1 MDTDKTEWKNTSKSL
16 ILSLLMLV
24 SALTAG
30 LESFEKPSNL
40 LEEEIQAD
48 WNQRNHQPETDIDTW
63 NSTNST
69 SNFNVGD
76 IVYVEID
83 SFDLTINNSY
93 SLEWSLD
100 NGSQTGYFSW
110 TAYNSSSYEQ
120 LNLGGLSAGSHCI
133 SAELFDNSN
142 NSSLDFD
149 YTCFTINSAT
159 TGGNPPS
166 VNIYTIQTNYN
177 YGLTVYPDIDAYDLV
192 INNSYSLDWSLDNG
206 SQTGSFSWT
215 AYSSYNYEYVNLS

>member
-1 MDTDKTEWKNTSKSL
+1 

-30 LESFEKPSNL
+30 LESFEKPSTL
-40 LEEEIQAD
+40 LEEEIQAE

-100 NGSQTGYFSW
+100 NGSQTGSFYW

-120 LNLGGLSAGSHCI
+120 LNLSGLSAGSHCI
-133 SAELFDNSN
+133 SAELFDTSN

-149 YTCFTINSAT
+149 YTCFTVSSAT

-166 VNIYTIQTNYN
+166 VNIYTSNSTYSV
-177 YGLTVYPDIDAYDLV
+177 GDIV
-192 INNSYSLDWSLDNG
+192 W
-206 SQTGSFSWT
+206 
-215 AYSSYNYEYVNLS
+215 

>member
-1 MDTDKTEWKNTSKSL
+1 MHTDKIEWKNTSKSL

-30 LESFEKPSNL
+30 LESFEKPSTL

-63 NSTNST
+63 NLTNST
-69 SNFNVGD
+69 SNFDVGD

-83 SFDLTINNSY
+83 SFDLT
-93 SLEWSLD
+93 
-100 NGSQTGYFSW
+100 
-110 TAYNSSSYEQ
+110 
-120 LNLGGLSAGSHCI
+120 
-133 SAELFDNSN
+133 
-142 NSSLDFD
+142 
-149 YTCFTINSAT
+149 
-159 TGGNPPS
+159 
-166 VNIYTIQTNYN
+166 
-177 YGLTVYPDIDAYDLV
+177 

-215 AYSSYNYEYVNLS
+215 AYNSSSSEDVNLSGLSAGTHCISAELFDTSNNSSLYFDFTCFTVNSASTGNVAIMLWNNVFNYGANVYVDLDLWDLTVNDAYYLTWSR